1 MFNIDTI
8 VSEFVALTEME
19 RQTKKRID
27 ELRTI
32 IFDHAGDSD
41 SFTTSDYT
49 IIIKQTESIRLD
61 TKELYKDFPDIK
73 KTYGKTSISKSIVA
87 AKRDDT
93 KTA

>member
-1 MFNIDTI
+1 MFNINSI

-19 RQTKKRID
+19 KQTKKRID
-27 ELRTI
+27 ELKAI

-41 SFTTSDYT
+41 SFTTEGYT
-49 IIIKQTESIRLD
+49 IVIKQTESIRLD
-61 TKELYKDFPDIK
+61 TKALYKDFPDIK
-73 KTYGKTSISKSIVA
+73 NTYGKTSISKSIVA